1 MLKGGSGLT
10 FRGKIFDFTRGTIIR
25 TRSRHIIPGTDLIG
39 QLANQW
45 IQLASAVLWNVNNEG
60 WAAAIRGITAGLLS
74 QNNTI
79 ALAKKIAIHF
89 DFLQYHS

>member
-10 FRGKIFDFTRGTIIR
+10 FRGKIFDFTRGMIIR
-25 TRSRHIIPGTDLIG
+25 MRIRHIIPGTDLIG

-60 WAAAIRGITAGLLS
+60 WAAARGITAGFDLQLS

-89 DFLQYHS
+89 DFLVS